1 MPVRKTL
8 AEKKGVIMRRA
19 MTLIVVMSVLL
30 FSQVALAEVEFQIG
44 EPVLTKVDEVQ
55 HQEVTATVFKIV
67 PLQAV
72 ATDSGGLPKPWW
84 HLDEVY
90 YLSAQFTVY
99 GTGTFYARVKVTDV
113 KTGAFITF
121 PKTAYEEKQ
130 RGTAPIYRTRLG
142 LPRGNTTSCLP
153 SNSSIFLTK
162 LSSPQGLPFFVLSL
176 SVFTT

>member
-1 MPVRKTL
+1 
-8 AEKKGVIMRRA
+8 MRRA

-121 PKTAYEEKQ
+121 PKTAYERSGGNYGIVTELSASGDPSK
-130 RGTAPIYRTRLG
+130 
-142 LPRGNTTSCLP
+142 LPRQFKLTYEFKVGTTW
-153 SNSSIFLTK
+153 K
-162 LSSPQGLPFFVLSL
+162 
-176 SVFTT
+176 SVSTNILYY